1 MASLTATI
9 LIYGAQPEMAT
20 PYLIELT
27 ENSRPALIL
36 NQFERDSTPI
46 VIIPTVENMAEDVL
60 LMIAVYI
67 LKKVEAPVQLHN
79 HKSQTMYDLLT
90 DKERKELYT
99 QSLKAIKKSKLR
111 LIFNLLEG
119 SALLNQVEKI
129 KDFSPNLEITV
140 PLKNEK
146 RSWS

>member
-9 LIYGAQPEMAT
+9 LIYGAQPELT
-20 PYLIELT
+20 IPYLIELT

-36 NQFERDSTPI
+36 NQFNKDSKPI
-46 VIIPTVENMAEDVL
+46 VIIPTLENMAEDVI

-67 LKKVEAPVQLHN
+67 LKKVEPPVQLHKHN
-79 HKSQTMYDLLT
+79 GQSMYDLFT
-90 DKERKELYT
+90 ESERQELYNK
-99 QSLKAIKKSKLR
+99 SIIAIKESQIN

-119 SALLNQVEKI
+119 STLLNQVKKI

-140 PLKNEK
+140 PLKV
-146 RSWS
+146 